1 MTLINTPQT
10 TLRKIQIQ
18 MQSFL
23 PPLNFI
29 TVHYTYFICTC
40 LLSSLIFYL
49 CSDDPAYSISYT
61 DSLFLV
67 VSAMTEAGLN
77 TVNLSTMSTAQQ
89 VLLWVLILMGSAVF
103 VSVGTVFTR
112 KRVFEQRF
120 RHIVKTQKEGRRERR
135 RSLSLGRDGEGEVG
149 KRLRGLRRE
158 DEQVDR
164 QEFESRHSRPRDPT
178 PGPSATGSAGGGMK
192 LQQLD
197 RGGRNEEA
205 LVDEQARADQ
215 EGPGLQ
221 NPVSLQVTPHVQFQD
236 EHHHH
241 RIRSFEGIGA
251 HPNPHPNSSAYTQSS
266 HVHAAPSNED
276 DARAGLSHRQP
287 YFSQEEKES
296 PNAYAH
302 ASTELGEGIQAG
314 LDTSQY
320 PDYLTRHTT
329 GRNAQFYGLS
339 KAEREHLGGVEYR
352 AITLLAYVVPLY
364 FVAWQV
370 LGCVGLGAY
379 MAYNKA
385 GVARGNGINP
395 WWLGV
400 FNAVS
405 AFNNSGMSLLD
416 ANMIP
421 FQSAAY
427 PLITMGLLILAGN
440 TAYPLFLR
448 LILWSMLKLLCLI
461 YPSPEIHS
469 EHKATLRFVLKY
481 PRRVYTNLFPSAPTW
496 WLLFMV
502 VVLNGIDWAAFE
514 LLNIGN
520 SAVDVIPSHFRV
532 LDGLF
537 QALAVRSGGFYI
549 ISIPSLRIGL
559 QVLYVIMMYISVY
572 PVVITMRHSNV
583 YEERSLGIYADDSHS
598 HSHSTSDPKPEPEH
612 PKLGTLFGRFK
623 RTLSNIQ
630 TPFPAAP
637 LSLPSPTTP
646 TTTAAGTQFIRLQ
659 LRSQLSH
666 DLWWLVLALL
676 FITCIEVSNFER
688 DPVTYSVFNIAFEV
702 VSAYGCVGISPGLP
716 DQAYSFSGGW
726 HKASKL
732 ILCAVMIRG
741 RHRGLPV

>member
-1 MTLINTPQT
+1 
-10 TLRKIQIQ
+10 

-40 LLSSLIFYL
+40 LLASLIFYL

-61 DSLFLV
+61 DSLFMV

-89 VLLWVLILMGSAVF
+89 VLLWFLILIGSAVF

-120 RHIVKTQKEGRRERR
+120 RHIVKTQKEERRERR
-135 RSLSLGRDGEGEVG
+135 RSLSLGRDEEGEVG
-149 KRLRGLRRE
+149 KRLRGLRGE
-158 DEQVDR
+158 DEHVDR
-164 QEFESRHSRPRDPT
+164 REFESRHSGPRDPT
-178 PGPSATGSAGGGMK
+178 PGLSSNGPAAGGIK
-192 LQQLD
+192 LQQMD
-197 RGGRNEEA
+197 RGEREDEVVLDEE
-205 LVDEQARADQ
+205 ARADL
-215 EGPGLQ
+215 EGSH
-221 NPVSLQVTPHVQFQD
+221 NPVSSQSTPHVHTQN

-241 RIRSFEGIGA
+241 RVLSFVGVGA
-251 HPNPHPNSSAYTQSS
+251 HPNPHPSSSAYTYSS
-266 HVHAAPSNED
+266 HTHAALSNAD
-276 DARAGLSHRQP
+276 GAREGLSHRQP
-287 YFSQEEKES
+287 YFSAKEKELD
-296 PNAYAH
+296 
-302 ASTELGEGIQAG
+302 ASTESGEGAQAG
-314 LDTSQY
+314 LNTSQY

-339 KAEREHLGGVEYR
+339 RAEREHLGGVEYR
-352 AITLLAYVVPLY
+352 AITLLAYVVPIY
-364 FVAWQV
+364 FVMWQV

-385 GVARGNGINP
+385 EVARGNGINP

-400 FNAVS
+400 FNGVS

-421 FQSAAY
+421 FQSATY
-427 PLITMGLLILAGN
+427 PVITMGLLILAGN

-448 LILWSMLKLLCLI
+448 LILWCMLKLLCLI
-461 YPSPEIHS
+461 YPSPEMHS

-481 PRRVYTNLFPSAPTW
+481 PRRVYTNLFPSAQTW

-520 SAVDVIPSHFRV
+520 SAVDVIPPHFRV

-583 YEERSLGIYADDSHS
+583 YEERSLGIYAEDSHS
-598 HSHSTSDPKPEPEH
+598 HSASDLELGPSH
-612 PKLGTLFGRFK
+612 PKSGTLFRRFK

-630 TPFPAAP
+630 TP
-637 LSLPSPTTP
+637 LPP
-646 TTTAAGTQFIRLQ
+646 TTTTAGTQFIRLQ

-676 FITCIEVSNFER
+676 FITCIEVSHFER

-716 DQAYSFSGGW
+716 TQAYSFSGGW

-741 RHRGLPV
+741 RHRGLPVALDRAVRLPGGEGGEGERGV